1 MFSSQP
7 LNSRPDEQGTPA
19 HQFDPA
25 LTWLRWTILATML
38 LITLAW
44 PVPGRW
50 GHQLWPYVLGF
61 IGYNLV
67 IEVVRRRVSSLRTY
81 GWVPLFDLPA
91 AGLLYFL
98 DAEPGG
104 PLFVSFYLAVVTAA
118 TYWPVRAT
126 VVYTLAVAIVIVVIA
141 PTLPQWSPSAG
152 NLRQLAARMVVL
164 LMIGIGTA
172 VMARRLARQAE
183 VASLMREEA
192 MRLEEHERLRSDF
205 IGSISHELRT
215 PLTAVRAGI
224 GMLDVSAS
232 DRLREEECRLLA
244 NARRNTERLSL
255 LIDDLLASGQLET
268 GTLRLD
274 QEPLDLRA
282 VVTNAMSA
290 MHPLLEQRDQD
301 LEVDLP
307 EPLPIKGDARR
318 LEQVLVNLLANANI
332 HTPPGTRIT
341 ISGRAGADEIR
352 LMVRDNGPGIPEPE
366 MEAVFSRFHRL
377 DGAAG
382 GSGLGLT
389 IARSIVE
396 LHGGQIWAERVPE
409 GGTSFT
415 IVLSRRADGGA
426 P

>member
-1 MFSSQP
+1 M
-7 LNSRPDEQGTPA
+7 
-19 HQFDPA
+19 
-25 LTWLRWTILATML
+25 
-38 LITLAW
+38 
-44 PVPGRW
+44 
-50 GHQLWPYVLGF
+50 
-61 IGYNLV
+61 
-67 IEVVRRRVSSLRTY
+67 
-81 GWVPLFDLPA
+81 
-91 AGLLYFL
+91 
-98 DAEPGG
+98 
-104 PLFVSFYLAVVTAA
+104 
-118 TYWPVRAT
+118 
-126 VVYTLAVAIVIVVIA
+126 
-141 PTLPQWSPSAG
+141 
-152 NLRQLAARMVVL
+152 
-164 LMIGIGTA
+164 
-172 VMARRLARQAE
+172 
-183 VASLMREEA
+183 
-192 MRLEEHERLRSDF
+192 
-205 IGSISHELRT
+205 
-215 PLTAVRAGI
+215 
-224 GMLDVSAS
+224 
-232 DRLREEECRLLA
+232 
-244 NARRNTERLSL
+244 
-255 LIDDLLASGQLET
+255 
-268 GTLRLD
+268 RLD